1 MADTMRLQVTVRA
14 LTMKHLE
21 DICQDKGIS
30 KSAALALAID
40 KYWKEEYADKK

>member
-1 MADTMRLQVTVRA
+1 MSDTKRLQVTVRE
-14 LTMKHLE
+14 LTLEHLE
-21 DICQDKGIS
+21 DICRDKGIS